1 MAGGF
6 SVVILIGLILV
17 ALVALALV
25 VSIIVGL
32 CLLISSI
39 RRKKKGLKYQGRRKA
54 AVILL
59 AIPGALIINA
69 LIYILLAV
77 LKNSGN

>member
-6 SVVILIGLILV
+6 GFVILIGLIIL
-17 ALVALALV
+17 ALVALALI

-54 AVILL
+54 AIILL
-59 AIPGALIINA
+59 AIPGALIINI
-69 LIYILLAV
+69 LIYSLLGA